1 MKIRTQFDELFL
13 RNTQMRL
20 KEELQKRKWS
30 IEVKINGKNNEFKIT
45 YDTFDILSVHL
56 SWMKFV
62 SLFYYSAYFCYYLWV
77 TLHSLELFMALTIL
91 FQLTFTFIYS
101 TFSKISE
108 FHIRNN

>member
-45 YDTFDILSVHL
+45 YDTVWYI
-56 SWMKFV
+56 KCAFV
-62 SLFYYSAYFCYYLWV
+62 MDEIC
-77 TLHSLELFMALTIL
+77 
-91 FQLTFTFIYS
+91 
-101 TFSKISE
+101 
-108 FHIRNN
+108 